1 MKVHNMRPGHDD
13 GRGQV
18 RLCTVF
24 DLQLTDD
31 VRINGLQL
39 MRDPRAGYRTWI
51 PSLRGMRSCSFSG
64 ELFHKITD
72 LAVTTWEAQN
82 ANDFTN
88 AA

>member
-1 MKVHNMRPGHDD
+1 MQIQNMRPGHDD
-13 GRGQV
+13 GRGTV

-39 MRDPRAGYRTWI
+39 MRDPARGYRTWV
-51 PSLRGMRSCSFSG
+51 PSLRGMRSVSFSG
-64 ELFHKITD
+64 ELFRKITE
-72 LAVTTWEAQN
+72 LAVTEWEAQD
-82 ANDFTN
+82 ANEFHR